1 MLIAKCILKEND
13 TYAAHLCLIPHAASS
28 DFPPVK
34 VSLIDQTEGPVFWVG
49 PGESVKV
56 EISAQENARI
66 ISALRPAILFITA
79 PTGDQP
85 GIKVPAVKIVYRDDG
100 LEDMFFTTTTGEWK
114 QFFARDER

>member
-13 TYAAHLCLIPHAASS
+13 VYASHLCLIPHAASQ

-34 VSLIDQTEGPVFWVG
+34 VSLLDQTDGPVFWVG

-56 EISAQENARI
+56 EISSGENARI
-66 ISALRPAILFITA
+66 IAALRPAILFITA

-85 GIKVPAVKIVYRDDG
+85 GIKVPAVKVIYKDNG
-100 LEDMFFTTTTGEWK
+100 SEEMHYQSTTGEWK
-114 QFFARDER
+114 QFFAKDER